1 MFALKVAD
9 QCNRQWTFTVFPV
22 THQIVS
28 LVHYEVSDKLQTKL
42 IPVLSSSFSLRVHLY
57 SHAVSFTMLL
67 RLTVLL

>member
-42 IPVLSSSFSLRVHLY
+42 IPVLQHYASMFDGTP
-57 SHAVSFTMLL
+57 VSITS
-67 RLTVLL
+67 